1 MSRIRFLCFCL
12 ALVVSNLW
20 AQAQM
25 PVYAIGVSG
34 LSCPFCAYGIEKTL
48 HRVDG
53 VESVEVNLRD
63 GVVLVTMAADAVLDE
78 ATARKAVKDAGFT
91 LNSFSQIPAEPL
103 P

>member
-1 MSRIRFLCFCL
+1 MMRIRYLCFCL
-12 ALVVSNLW
+12 VLLASSTW
-20 AQAQM
+20 AQA

-53 VESVEVNLRD
+53 VERVEVHLKD
-63 GVVLVTMAADAVLDE
+63 GVVLVTLADGMVLDE

-91 LNSFSQIPAEPL
+91 LNSFARVPEEPPL
-103 P
+103 